1 MIING
6 KKAASLNSAD
16 TRPEF
21 IINGLLGPGVTIVAS
36 EDTYLRYIL
45 QEQMAISIAT
55 GQKFLGAFDVLESP
69 VLFIQHGRADREA
82 MEARLTRNSELPS
95 LLEIESEFPRIGQGA
110 ERRIDNSFQS
120 AKEIKVLFLGD
131 YTMAKGGFDNWYNNF
146 LKSQEKVEK
155 PKELLTIQYLTRQK
169 TAEEIRSLRKLAT
182 ERRISIVLGHDLTT
196 QGKLRE
202 RDALRYHDTEIH
214 LRFIKS
220 LGIYRLE
227 VMPGSPY
234 VQTNSWDLILDEENS
249 RFLPAWRLEDEVP
262 GNQTGGLPLLDNE
275 RTILSAL
282 RKGELMSL
290 GELVKV
296 TGIKRAT
303 VHQRLQALQTAKK
316 GARVV
321 SLQGNGKT
329 QYLLNPN
336 KEMDW

>member
-1 MIING
+1 
-6 KKAASLNSAD
+6 
-16 TRPEF
+16 
-21 IINGLLGPGVTIVAS
+21 
-36 EDTYLRYIL
+36 
-45 QEQMAISIAT
+45 
-55 GQKFLGAFDVLESP
+55 
-69 VLFIQHGRADREA
+69 
-82 MEARLTRNSELPS
+82 
-95 LLEIESEFPRIGQGA
+95 LEIESEFPRIGQGA